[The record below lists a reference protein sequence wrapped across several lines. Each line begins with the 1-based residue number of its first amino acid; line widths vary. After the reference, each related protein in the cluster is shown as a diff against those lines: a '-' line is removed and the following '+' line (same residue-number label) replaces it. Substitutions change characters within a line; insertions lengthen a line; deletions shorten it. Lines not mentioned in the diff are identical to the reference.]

1 MPAKF
6 RTVELNTKAMSDF
19 LKEAPLEFTDL
30 ARSTSLIL
38 SLPMADGSFA
48 EFEVFESPVMAV
60 GLAARYPNIKTY
72 GGRGVTDT
80 RAHVR
85 LDLTNHGFHA
95 MVLSPRGD
103 VFIDPVSNESNGYY
117 LVYDKKD
124 LPREYAYDCLLKDEE
139 NIYRDNIES
148 PAVEY
153 RSSGEQLRVYRLA
166 LACTGEYAATK
177 GGTISGALSGMVTS
191 INRISGIFESELAI
205 RMQLIEND
213 TQLIYLNSSSDPYT
227 NFDGYVMLDENQNA
241 IEDVIG
247 SANYDIGHV
256 FSTGG
261 GGIAGLGVVC
271 INSQKAWGVTGLPNP
286 VGDAFDVDYVAHE
299 MGHQFG
305 ANHTFNSTSGA
316 CGGGNR
322 SASTAYEPGSGS
334 TIMSYAGICSPND
347 LQPHSDPFFHS
358 VSYDEIMNYT
368 TLYDG
373 ATCPVMV
380 ETGNTVPVAEA
391 GSDYSIPFK
400 TFFKLT
406 GSGSDA
412 DGDSLSYMWEEMDKG
427 ADCNMN
433 TPIGNAPSFRSF
445 KPDSVPYRFF
455 PKLSSIV
462 TGIVSNGETLPTYA
476 RSLKFR
482 FIVRDNQLDGGGL
495 TYDENM
501 VTLSV
506 INTATPFKVSYPNAS
521 ESWGIGTP
529 YTVSWDVSS
538 TDAAPINCS
547 QVHILLSLDG
557 GYTYPVTL
565 LSNTAND
572 GSETIFLPLDSTLFT
587 NNARVMVQSVGN
599 VFFDISDQN
608 FTIDASTDVLTAFEG
623 DLKLNVF
630 PNPTNGFVNVSI
642 EGFSGEPL
650 SITIKDMIGRILQEQ
665 SLDRLSGSTDLSLD
679 MSDTPDGVYFIE
691 LKAESRSLIQK
702 IIKQ

>member
-1 MPAKF
+1 
-6 RTVELNTKAMSDF
+6 
-19 LKEAPLEFTDL
+19 
-30 ARSTSLIL
+30 
-38 SLPMADGSFA
+38 
-48 EFEVFESPVMAV
+48 
-60 GLAARYPNIKTY
+60 
-72 GGRGVTDT
+72 
-80 RAHVR
+80 
-85 LDLTNHGFHA
+85 
-95 MVLSPRGD
+95 
-103 VFIDPVSNESNGYY
+103 
-117 LVYDKKD
+117 
-124 LPREYAYDCLLKDEE
+124 
-139 NIYRDNIES
+139 
-148 PAVEY
+148 
-153 RSSGEQLRVYRLA
+153 
-166 LACTGEYAATK
+166 
-177 GGTISGALSGMVTS
+177 
-191 INRISGIFESELAI
+191 
-205 RMQLIEND
+205 
-213 TQLIYLNSSSDPYT
+213 
-227 NFDGYVMLDENQNA
+227 
-241 IEDVIG
+241 
-247 SANYDIGHV
+247 
-256 FSTGG
+256 
-261 GGIAGLGVVC
+261 
-271 INSQKAWGVTGLPNP
+271 
-286 VGDAFDVDYVAHE
+286 
-299 MGHQFG
+299 
-305 ANHTFNSTSGA
+305 
-316 CGGGNR
+316 
-322 SASTAYEPGSGS
+322 
-334 TIMSYAGICSPND
+334 
-347 LQPHSDPFFHS
+347 
-358 VSYDEIMNYT
+358 
-368 TLYDG
+368 
-373 ATCPVMV
+373 
-380 ETGNTVPVAEA
+380 
-391 GSDYSIPFK
+391 
-400 TFFKLT
+400 
-406 GSGSDA
+406 
-412 DGDSLSYMWEEMDKG
+412 MWEEMDKG
-427 ADCNMN
+427 PDCNMN

-476 RSLKFR
+476 RSLNFR

-642 EGFSGEPL
+642 EGLSGEPL
-650 SITIKDMIGRILQEQ
+650 SITVKDMIGRILQEQ